1 MILSKKSR
9 SGWHVLLFPILF
21 PMLSFAQPGAAVK
34 LDKPKKYEN
43 RVLASE
49 KPTDKPLNP
58 VKKAGQN
65 LNTRYN
71 FYFNAERKINDILL
85 NARSGFK
92 DNFATLIP
100 FYNYSLNGT
109 ASQEKDLDS
118 VLMKC
123 NDAILLHDLRND
135 WVDDLY
141 LMMGQAYF
149 YKKNFDS
156 AAITFQYVNFAFQP
170 RKKDEIGNVKYIGS
184 NNNETGNVYTISTQE
199 KKNIVNKTL
208 GHTPARN
215 ESLLWMART
224 FIEKGNYGEAGSMIE
239 ILRHDANF
247 PKRLEPEL
255 KEIQAYLHYTQG
267 AYDSAAHF
275 LELALDNAEDIQEKA
290 RWEYLLAQLSEIN
303 EKPAEADEWYDK
315 VITHTTDP
323 IMEAYARINR
333 IRLISG
339 DDEDKRIQ
347 SNIDELMKM
356 VKKYK
361 YEEYK
366 HIIYY
371 AAAQM
376 EISRDQ
382 FDPAL
387 NYLKLAAL
395 NSTNDPEFKNK
406 AYLELSNL
414 AFDQRKYKDAAMGYD
429 SIDLND
435 PAILEPER
443 IQDRKIL
450 LADIIRSY
458 ETIRVEDSLLRI
470 ASMPEQ
476 ERAAYVKNLVRKLR
490 KEKGLKEEAA
500 NQGSF
505 MGGTSSVI
513 DPIRQDQAADLF
525 ANNSGKGDWY
535 FYNTSMKSR
544 GTRDFKST
552 WGNRPN
558 VDNWR
563 RSSAISQQALALQPP
578 ARTEI
583 APVNTTVTPN
593 SKTMPAEL
601 TTEALSAN
609 IPLTPE
615 MVQASNDSIAL
626 ALHQLGKIYRE
637 KTGDCPSLI
646 ANNEELLNRFPQ
658 SPYAEEALF
667 GLIYCHQKNGNAERA
682 NFYKDYMTKNY
693 SQSKFLRMI
702 NDPKKA
708 EAENKALITAATK
721 KYESIY
727 NSFIEGDF
735 NTALAEK
742 KKADSSYGENFW
754 TPQLLYIESI
764 YFIKQREDSTAI
776 TTLKKL
782 IALYPKS
789 PMSVKAGNM
798 INVLQRRSEIE
809 NYLANLNIERAKADS
824 FTVTLDTEKAQTKK
838 AGTPTLGTEKIA
850 PKTPALI
857 APEVPKT
864 IEKVSATP
872 VKAGAVKSAA
882 TQPLSAKVDSSS
894 FKIPV
899 MEKKADGYSFV
910 PTDQYLVVLL
920 LEKVDVVYINEARNA
935 LNRYNREKFTPKLLE
950 LAATTPFDETR
961 KMIPI
966 AAFQGVVEAHD
977 YMTRAKSS
985 AASEIFPWMP
995 KEKYSFF
1002 VISTGNLELF
1012 KTRKDLKQYLDLLQQ
1027 NIPLK

>member
-1 MILSKKSR
+1 MIAIKKSR
-9 SGWHVLLFPILF
+9 SGWHILLFSILL
-21 PMLSFAQPGAAVK
+21 PMLSLAQPGAAVK

-49 KPTDKPLNP
+49 NPTEKPLNP

-71 FYFNAERKINDILL
+71 FYFNSEKKINDILF
-85 NARSGFK
+85 NARGSFK
-92 DNFATLIP
+92 DNFASLIP
-100 FYNYSLNGT
+100 FYNYTLDGT
-109 ASQEKDLDS
+109 ASQGNDLDS

-141 LMMGQAYF
+141 LLMGRAYF

-156 AAITFQYVNFAFQP
+156 AAITFQYVNYAFQP
-170 RKKDEIGNVKYIGS
+170 RKKDEIGNIKYIGS
-184 NNNETGNVYTISTQE
+184 NSNETGNVYTISTQE

-215 ESLLWMART
+215 ESLLWLTRT
-224 FIEKGNYGEAGSMIE
+224 FIEQGHYGEAGSMIE
-239 ILRHDANF
+239 TFRRDANF

-275 LELALDNAEDIQEKA
+275 LEQALDNADDVQEKA

-303 EKPAEADEWYDK
+303 KNPAEADEWYDK

-323 IMEAYARINR
+323 IMEAYARISR
-333 IRLISG
+333 IRLITG
-339 DDEDKRIQ
+339 DDEEKRIQ
-347 SNIDELMKM
+347 ANIDELMKM

-376 EISRDQ
+376 ELSREQ
-382 FDPAL
+382 FDPAM
-387 NYLKLAAL
+387 NYLRLAGL
-395 NSTNDPEFKNK
+395 NSANDPGFRNK
-406 AYLELSNL
+406 AYLEMSDL
-414 AFDQRKYKDAAMGYD
+414 AFDQRKYKVAAMGYD
-429 SIDLND
+429 SIDVND
-435 PAILEPER
+435 PVILDPDR

-450 LADIIRSY
+450 LADIIRNY

-476 ERAAYVKNLVRKLR
+476 ERTAYVKSLVRKLR
-490 KEKGLKEEAA
+490 KEKGLKDEAA
-500 NQGSF
+500 NQASF
-505 MGGTSSVI
+505 MGGTSSVT
-513 DPIRQDQAADLF
+513 DPTRQDQPVDIFAD
-525 ANNSGKGDWY
+525 NSGKGDWY

-544 GTRDFKST
+544 GTREFKSA

-563 RSSAISQQALALQPP
+563 RASAISQQVMALQPP
-578 ARTEI
+578 ARTDI
-583 APVNTTVTPN
+583 AQTNTAVAPN
-593 SKTMPAEL
+593 SKTMPSEL
-601 TTEALSAN
+601 TTEALTAN
-609 IPLTPE
+609 IPLTLE

-626 ALHQLGKIYRE
+626 ALHLLGKIYRE
-637 KTGDCPSLI
+637 KIGDCGSLI
-646 ANNEELLNRFPQ
+646 TNNEELLNRFPQ
-658 SPYAEEALF
+658 SVYAEEALF
-667 GLIYCHQKNGNAERA
+667 GLYYCYQKNGNAERA
-682 NFYKDYMTKNY
+682 KFYKDYMARNY
-693 SQSKFLRMI
+693 SQSKFLKMI
-702 NDPKKA
+702 NDPKKTD
-708 EAENKALITAATK
+708 AENKVLSTAATK
-721 KYESIY
+721 KYEEIY

-735 NTALAEK
+735 NRALTEK

-754 TPQLLYIESI
+754 TPQLLYIESV
-764 YFIKQREDSTAI
+764 YYIKQREDSTAI
-776 TTLKKL
+776 ATLNKL
-782 IALYPKS
+782 IALYPES
-789 PMSVKAGNM
+789 AMSIKAGNM
-798 INVLQRRSEIE
+798 IDVLQRRSDIE
-809 NYLANLNIERAKADS
+809 TYLANLNIERAAADS
-824 FTVTLDTEKAQTKK
+824 FTVTLDTEKAQAKK
-838 AGTPTLGTEKIA
+838 AASVTVGDEKLVVKK
-850 PKTPALI
+850 PELV
-857 APEVPKT
+857 APEIPKNKET
-864 IEKVSATP
+864 VSKTP
-872 VKAGAVKSAA
+872 VKAGEVKAA
-882 TQPLSAKVDSSS
+882 NTKPLAAKADSSS

-910 PTDQYLVVLL
+910 PTEQHLVVLL
-920 LEKVDVVYINEARNA
+920 LDKVDVVYINEARNA
-935 LNRYNREKFTPKLLE
+935 LNRYNREKFTSKTLE
-950 LAATTPFDETR
+950 LGATTPFDDTR

-977 YMTRAKSS
+977 YMTRAISS

-1002 VISTGNLELF
+1002 IISMGNLELL

>member
-1 MILSKKSR
+1 LIVIKKSR
-9 SGWHVLLFPILF
+9 SGWQILLFSMLL
-21 PMLSFAQPGAAVK
+21 PMLSFAQPGASVN
-34 LDKPKKYEN
+34 LEKPKKYEN

-71 FYFNAERKINDILL
+71 FYFNSEKKINDIIF
-85 NARSGFK
+85 NARSSFK

-100 FYNYSLNGT
+100 FYNYDLDGT
-109 ASQEKDLDS
+109 ASQGNDLDS

-141 LMMGQAYF
+141 LMMGKAYF

-156 AAITFQYVNFAFQP
+156 AAITFQYVNYAFQP
-170 RKKDEIGNVKYIGS
+170 RKKDEIGNIKYIGS
-184 NNNETGNVYTISTQE
+184 NSNETGNVYTISTRE
-199 KKNIVNKTL
+199 KKNIVNNTL

-215 ESLLWMART
+215 ESLLWLTRT
-224 FIEKGNYGEAGSMIE
+224 FIEKGNYGEAGSMVE
-239 ILRHDANF
+239 TLLRDANF

-275 LELALDNAEDIQEKA
+275 LKQALDNADDIQEKA

-303 EKPAEADEWYDK
+303 KDPAAADEWYDK

-323 IMEAYARINR
+323 IMEAYARISR

-347 SNIDELMKM
+347 SNIEELMKM

-361 YEEYK
+361 YEDYK

-382 FDPAL
+382 YDPAM
-387 NYLKLAAL
+387 NYLKLAGL
-395 NSTNDPEFKNK
+395 NSANDPGFRNK
-406 AYLELSNL
+406 AYLELSDL
-414 AFDQRKYKDAAMGYD
+414 AFDQRKYKVAAMGYD
-429 SIDLND
+429 SIDIND
-435 PAILEPER
+435 PAILEPDR

-450 LADIIRSY
+450 LAEIIRNY

-476 ERAAYVKNLVRKLR
+476 ERTAYVKSLVKKLR
-490 KEKGLKEEAA
+490 KEKGLKDEAA
-500 NQGSF
+500 NQASF

-513 DPIRQDQAADLF
+513 DPTKQDQPADLF
-525 ANNSGKGDWY
+525 ADNSGKGDWY
-535 FYNTSMKSR
+535 FYNNSVKSR
-544 GTRDFKST
+544 GSRDFKSA

-563 RSSAISQQALALQPP
+563 RASAVSQQALALQPP

-583 APVNTTVTPN
+583 VPVNTAVTPN
-593 SKTMPAEL
+593 SKTTPSDL
-601 TTEALSAN
+601 TSEALSAN
-609 IPLTPE
+609 IPLTPD

-646 ANNEELLNRFPQ
+646 TNNEELLNRFPQ
-658 SPYAEEALF
+658 SVYAEEALF
-667 GLIYCHQKNGNAERA
+667 GLYYCHQKNGNAERA
-682 NFYKDYMTKNY
+682 AFYKDYMTKNY

-702 NDPKKA
+702 NDPRKA
-708 EAENKALITAATK
+708 DAENKALATAATK
-721 KYESIY
+721 KYEGIY

-735 NTALAEK
+735 NRALAEK

-764 YFIKQREDSTAI
+764 YYIKQREDSTAI
-776 TTLKKL
+776 TTLNKL
-782 IALYPKS
+782 IALYPES

-798 INVLQRRSEIE
+798 ISVLKRRSDIE
-809 NYLANLNIERAKADS
+809 NYLTNLNIERARADS
-824 FTVTLDTEKAQTKK
+824 FTVALDTEKAQAKK
-838 AGTPTLGTEKIA
+838 AASVTVGVDKIVSKK
-850 PKTPALI
+850 PELV
-857 APEVPKT
+857 APEIPKNKET
-864 IEKVSATP
+864 VSKTP
-872 VKAGAVKSAA
+872 VKAGEVTSAT
-882 TQPLSAKVDSSS
+882 TQPLTAKVDSSN

-899 MEKKADGYSFV
+899 LEKKADGYNFV

-920 LEKVDVVYINEARNA
+920 LDKVDVVYINEARNA
-935 LNRYNREKFTPKLLE
+935 LNRYNREKFTQKALE
-950 LAATTPFDETR
+950 LTATTTFDETR
-961 KMIPI
+961 KIIPI
-966 AAFQGVVEAHD
+966 ATFKGVVEAHD
-977 YMTRAKSS
+977 YMTRASSS

-1002 VISTGNLELF
+1002 VITAGNLELL
-1012 KTRKDLKQYLDLLQQ
+1012 KTKKDLKQYLDLLQQ